1 MYILLV
7 NLTLRPWRFSNIL
20 LSVIL
25 IHIILFPLVGSSEGA
40 THQMI
45 FRYTSNET
53 LPLSILIE
61 TIVFLAVCSE
71 TDSSLKADFGFLLS

>member
-7 NLTLRPWRFSNIL
+7 NLTLRSWWFSNIL

-25 IHIILFPLVGSSEGA
+25 IHRILFPLVGSSEGA
-40 THQMI
+40 TRQMI
-45 FRYTSNET
+45 FGHTSNET
-53 LPLSILIE
+53 LPLSFPFE
-61 TIVFLAVCSE
+61 TTVFLAVYSE